1 MNEIQQLLL
10 SDRPLWISPSGYI
23 QLMICAFPVLRHMD
37 STPFGKAK
45 LPENSQFFFF
55 DEETYQQKT
64 EEQLAKIM
72 ALLKQED
79 NTKDITMTCDY
90 ASQELPDNS
99 IAYHRIFGLITA
111 DSSWRFSSKQFEAD
125 LIAAEANPQISCH
138 FLHINSPGGEA
149 WYLDRLGETMQQCQK
164 PILALYE
171 NCCSAAYHIAC
182 HAGTIY
188 ANTKFDFVGC
198 IGTMTSFWDF
208 EEYYKKLG
216 IKKVEAKATKS
227 DLKNKMFDDLVDGKP
242 KQFVE
247 SVLNPMN
254 EEFLRTVRSQRKQL
268 AELDEQ
274 HPALRGETYYTDDA
288 VEIGL
293 ADGCRTFVEAVA
305 EAAQLGQQYAETN
318 KVKNLVYNAI

>member
-10 SDRPLWISPSGYI
+10 SDMPLWISPSGYI
-23 QLMICAFPVLRHMD
+23 QLMISAFPVVRHID
-37 STPFGKAK
+37 AVPVDKSKQ
-45 LPENSQFFFF
+45 PELSQFFFF
-55 DEETYQQKT
+55 EEKTYKEKT
-64 EEQLAKIM
+64 KEQLEMIQAM
-72 ALLKQED
+72 LKQED
-79 NTKDITMTCDY
+79 KTKAITLTSDY
-90 ASQELPDNS
+90 ASPELPDES

-111 DSSWRFSSKQFEAD
+111 SSSWRFSTKQLEAD

-149 WYLDRLGETMQQCQK
+149 WYLDRLGETMQRCEK
-164 PILALYE
+164 PIMVLYE

-182 HAGTIY
+182 HGTKVY

-208 EEYYKKLG
+208 EEYYKQLG

-247 SVLNPMN
+247 SVLNPLN
-254 EEFLRTVRSQRKQL
+254 EEFLSTVRTQRKQL
-268 AELDEQ
+268 SELDDE
-274 HPALRGETYYTDDA
+274 HPAMRGETYYTDEA
-288 VEIGL
+288 IEVGL

-305 EAAQLGQQYAETN
+305 EAAVLGHQHRETA
-318 KVKNLVYNAI
+318 KAKDFVYSAI

>member
-10 SDRPLWISPSGYI
+10 SDMPLWISPSGYI
-23 QLMICAFPVLRHMD
+23 QLMISAFPVVRHID
-37 STPFGKAK
+37 AVPVDKSKQ
-45 LPENSQFFFF
+45 PELSQFFFF
-55 DEETYQQKT
+55 DEKTYQEKT
-64 EEQLAKIM
+64 KEQLEKIQTM
-72 ALLKQED
+72 LKQEST
-79 NTKDITMTCDY
+79 TKAITMTCDY
-90 ASQELPDNS
+90 SSQELPDES

-111 DSSWRFSSKQFEAD
+111 SSSWRFSSKQLESD

-149 WYLDRLGETMQQCQK
+149 WYLDRLGETMQRCEK
-164 PILALYE
+164 PIMVLYE

-182 HAGTIY
+182 HGTKVY

-208 EEYYKKLG
+208 EEYYKQLG

-247 SVLNPMN
+247 SVLNPLN
-254 EEFLRTVRSQRKQL
+254 EEFLATVRTQRKQL
-268 AELDEQ
+268 SEIDDE
-274 HPALRGETYYTDDA
+274 HPAMRGETYYTDEA

-305 EAAQLGQQYAETN
+305 EAACLGHQHAETI
-318 KVKNLVYNAI
+318 KAKDFVYSAI